1 MYLKYKT
8 WKELLDQKEESRFE
22 LLQQI
27 YKEEMELVKF
37 RNLLLKAQAKRELM
51 RVKAKEFKG
60 NLVESN
66 IL

>member
-1 MYLKYKT
+1 
-8 WKELLDQKEESRFE
+8 
-22 LLQQI
+22 
-27 YKEEMELVKF
+27 MELVKF